1 LDNISNFYY
10 NFINTWCE
18 GAQGNA
24 TLISIGPI
32 QIGSLSTGVHMFLDF
47 TSEVESLLKAA
58 LESRGFNV
66 YMEGVNSL
74 ALETSPHADLAS
86 SVAFRL
92 APVLKKSPV
101 AIASEIHKAL
111 SKSFDLVDRVEL
123 KGPYLNFFINR
134 KFLSSVVKQAQV
146 GDPWKGKM
154 AGSVIVEHTSANPDG
169 PLHVGHIRNSVIG
182 DTLVRILRKAGCT
195 VDAEY
200 YVNDMGR
207 QTAMVV
213 WGIDHFK
220 LDGSK
225 ADHAIAKVYIAANK
239 EAEKNP
245 LVAQEVAALIQRYES
260 GDDPEAAKKFVWAA
274 EYAIGGILET
284 LRRMNI
290 SHDSFHWESAFV
302 RDGSV
307 YEVIKNLEKTGLTV
321 REEGA
326 FQLDLSRFG
335 FDKKMVLKRA
345 NGTTLYI
352 TRDLAYHRWKAAH
365 SDREVDILG
374 SDHKLISA
382 QLRTALKLMDI
393 REPEVVIFEFVS
405 LPTGSMSTRR
415 GKFISADEL
424 LDEVEKQAFIEVTK
438 RRPEE
443 TEDFRHEVAR
453 QVAQGAVR
461 YDVVKVSADKATV
474 FDWNAA
480 LDFDKL
486 SAPFIQYSHARAC
499 SILRKAGTPAQF
511 NSDLL
516 TGENEIALIKK
527 ISEFDSVIERA
538 ARDLKPHQLAT
549 YARELAESFNIFYRY
564 SPVIDAETEVKDAR
578 LALVNA
584 SRNALRETLATLG
597 IPALETM

>member
-1 LDNISNFYY
+1 
-10 NFINTWCE
+10 
-18 GAQGNA
+18 
-24 TLISIGPI
+24 
-32 QIGSLSTGVHMFLDF
+32 MFLDF

-58 LESRGFNV
+58 LESCGFKV
-66 YMEGVNSL
+66 DMEVVNSL

-101 AIASEIHKAL
+101 NIASSIHKAL
-111 SKSFDLVDRVEL
+111 PERCDLVDRVEL
-123 KGPYLNFFINR
+123 KGPYLNFFVSR
-134 KFLSSVVKQAQV
+134 KFLNSVVKQSQA
-146 GDPWKGKM
+146 DNPRKGRMTGK
-154 AGSVIVEHTSANPDG
+154 VIVEHTSANPDG

-213 WGIDHFK
+213 WGVDHFK
-220 LDGSK
+220 LDSSK

-239 EAEKNP
+239 EAENNP
-245 LVAQEVAALIQRYES
+245 QVAQEVAELIRHYEA
-260 GDDPEAAKKFVWAA
+260 GDDPELSKKFVWAA
-274 EYAIGGILET
+274 EYAINGILET

-290 SHDSFHWESAFV
+290 SHDSFHWESEFV
-302 RDGSV
+302 RDKSV
-307 YEVIKNLEKTGLTV
+307 YDVIRNLEKTGLTEW
-321 REEGA
+321 EEGA
-326 FQLDLSRFG
+326 FQLDFSSFG

-382 QLRTALKLMDI
+382 QLRTALKLMGI

-424 LDEVEKQAFIEVTK
+424 LEEVEKQAFIEVTK

-443 TEDFRHEVAR
+443 SEDFRKEVAK
-453 QVAQGAVR
+453 QVAIGAVR

-474 FDWNAA
+474 FDWKAA
-480 LDFDKL
+480 LDFEKL

-499 SILRKAGTPAQF
+499 SILRKAGTPVHF
-511 NSDLL
+511 NPELL

-549 YARELAESFNIFYRY
+549 YARELAESFNLFYRY
-564 SPVIDAETEVKDAR
+564 SPVIDAEPELKEAR

-584 SRNALRETLATLG
+584 SRNALRETLDTLG
-597 IPALETM
+597 IQALETM